1 MQKLAGAG
9 MLVSNQIQEVFIMMT
24 YKKVLEVFKDYLAED
39 ESCEVLTTSQ
49 GYLVVDWSS
58 RKSDS
63 DWVTSRLCQT
73 PEHLRDVLRS
83 RYEEYQ
89 GFKLTGGYKR
99 ELRPSEDVDI
109 RLMGEAI
116 AERCGEN

>member
-24 YKKVLEVFKDYLAED
+24 YKKVLEVFADYLTED
-39 ESCEVLTTSQ
+39 DSCEVLTVSR

-63 DWVTSRLCQT
+63 EWVTSRLCQT

>member
-1 MQKLAGAG
+1 MQKIAGAV
-9 MLVSNQIQEVFIMMT
+9 MLVSNQIQEVFIMLT
-24 YKKVLEVFKDYLAED
+24 CEKVLEVFKDYLAED
-39 ESCEVLTTSQ
+39 DSCEVLTTSQ
-49 GYLVVDWSS
+49 GYLEVDWSS

-89 GFKLTGGYKR
+89 GYKLTGGYKR
-99 ELRPSEDVDI
+99 ELLPSEDVDI
-109 RLMGEAI
+109 RRMGEAMS
-116 AERCGEN
+116 ERCGEN

>member
-1 MQKLAGAG
+1 MQKIAGAV
-9 MLVSNQIQEVFIMMT
+9 MLVSNQNQEVFIMLT

-49 GYLVVDWSS
+49 GYLVVDWDS
-58 RKSDS
+58 RKKDS
-63 DWVTSRLCQT
+63 EWVTSRLCQT

-89 GFKLTGGYKR
+89 GYKLTGGYKR
-99 ELRPSEDVDI
+99 ELLPSEDVDI
-109 RLMGEAI
+109 RLMGKTI